1 MLLGRARP
9 VSVRLMW
16 LMLTGRPS
24 HAAVGA
30 VVVVYRAAVMV
41 MAPMMRIQ
49 IIALLT
55 IAAYNIHAMLLIVAV
70 VVVI

>member
-1 MLLGRARP
+1 MLL
-9 VSVRLMW
+9 L
-16 LMLTGRPS
+16 LMLSGRPS

-30 VVVVYRAAVMV
+30 VVGGVYRAAVMMV
-41 MAPMMRIQ
+41 ASMMRIQ
-49 IIALLT
+49 IVIALLT

>member
-1 MLLGRARP
+1 ML
-9 VSVRLMW
+9 S
-16 LMLTGRPS
+16 GRPS
-24 HAAVGA
+24 HAAVGVA
-30 VVVVYRAAVMV
+30 VGGIYRAAVMV
-41 MAPMMRIQ
+41 MASMMRIQ